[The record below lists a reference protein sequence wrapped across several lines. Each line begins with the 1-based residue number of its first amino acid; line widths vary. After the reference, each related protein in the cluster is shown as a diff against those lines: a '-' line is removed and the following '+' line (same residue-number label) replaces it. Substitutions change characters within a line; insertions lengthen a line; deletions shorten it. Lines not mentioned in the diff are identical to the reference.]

1 MLSTA
6 GMLRFEK
13 RKAHALETSKGD
25 QAIEWADYDGGLH
38 LWSQSMNFTVVIL
51 NEHVSAYVGITW
63 SEWKDSNRKQM
74 RSEGDNWSKAT
85 LEGNDIW
92 DCLDRNKINRL
103 HLVQWKPE
111 ADTLYKVSLPDR

>member
-1 MLSTA
+1 M
-6 GMLRFEK
+6 
-13 RKAHALETSKGD
+13 
-25 QAIEWADYDGGLH
+25 EWADYDSGLH
-38 LWSQSMNFTVVIL
+38 LGSQSMDFTVVIL
-51 NEHVSAYVGITW
+51 NEHVSAYAGITW

-111 ADTLYKVSLPDR
+111 SDTLYKVSLPDR